1 MELLEPWKFLRTLE
15 VKIFTHLNSELPGC
29 KLGTSGFTAVPG

>member
-1 MELLEPWKFLRTLE
+1 LELYSHGNFPEFFE
-15 VKIFTHLNSELPGC
+15 VNIFTHLNPKLPGC